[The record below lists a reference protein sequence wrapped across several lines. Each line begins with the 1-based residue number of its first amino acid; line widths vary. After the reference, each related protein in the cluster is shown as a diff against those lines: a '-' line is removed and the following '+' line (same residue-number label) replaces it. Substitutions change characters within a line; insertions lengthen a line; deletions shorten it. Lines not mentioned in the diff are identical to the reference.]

1 LLHALH
7 DHENID
13 HENIGLEPSALAG
26 MAGPVRLIQS
36 LAGRQY
42 LSDHQ
47 LLDKLKNAT
56 HIVWATGGSM
66 VPKGIRESYY
76 QRGRIFLGLAKMK
89 GYKNGAGFNTPHV

>member
-1 LLHALH
+1 LFVLLHALH

-66 VPKGIRESYY
+66 VPKGIMESYY
-76 QRGRIFLGLAKMK
+76 QRGRILSGFS
-89 GYKNGAGFNTPHV
+89 KNGG